1 MTIYR
6 RIAIGGLSLMSLA
19 VASCST
25 QRGASAPER
34 PAQAV
39 RAMPLADYVAAAGSI
54 DLFVARASDLAL
66 SRSESARIRTLAG
79 ELGEGHRG
87 LASQLSLAGR
97 RVNALPAARLAPR
110 EEQRM
115 AALEGQYSDAEFL
128 RQMVQAHDQSLA
140 LHAAFAA
147 RGSSPTLRPVAA
159 NAAQTERT
167 HLAELRGR

>member
-1 MTIYR
+1 MHR
-6 RIAIGGLSLMSLA
+6 RIAIGGLSLLSLA

-25 QRGASAPER
+25 QRGATAPER
-34 PAQAV
+34 PSPAV
-39 RAMPLADYVAAAGSI
+39 RAMPLVDYVAAAGSI

-66 SRSESARIRTLAG
+66 SRSQSARIRTLAG

-87 LASQLSLAGR
+87 LAAHLSLAGR

-110 EEQRM
+110 EGQRM

-128 RQMVQAHDQSLA
+128 RQMSQAHDQSLA

-147 RGSSPTLRPVAA
+147 YGSSPTLRPVAA

-167 HLAELRGR
+167 HLAALRGR